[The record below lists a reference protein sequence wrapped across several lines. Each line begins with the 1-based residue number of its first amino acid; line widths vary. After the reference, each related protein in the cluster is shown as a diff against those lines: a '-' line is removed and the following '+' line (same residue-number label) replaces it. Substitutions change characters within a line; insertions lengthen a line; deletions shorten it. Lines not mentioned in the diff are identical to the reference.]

1 MGISEKIRIL
11 MVKRGDISAAEL
23 SRKLQAE
30 GFPKLG
36 PQNLSNKLKRETFD
50 DDELQAIA
58 KVLGAKYTRREY
70 FTLDD
75 TGEEI

>member
-23 SRKLQAE
+23 SRKLQAAGLE
-30 GFPKLG
+30 KMG
-36 PQNLSNKLKRETFD
+36 PQNLSNKLKRETFTD
-50 DDELQAIA
+50 EELQAIA
-58 KVLGAKYTRREY
+58 AALSAKYTRREF

-75 TGEEI
+75 TGEEV

>member
-11 MVKRGDISAAEL
+11 MVKRGDISASEL
-23 SRKLQAE
+23 SRRLQAA
-30 GFPKLG
+30 GFARLG
-36 PQNLSNKLKRETFD
+36 PQNLSNKLKRNSFSD
-50 DDELQAIA
+50 GELTAIA
-58 KVLGAKYTRREY
+58 AALGAKFTRREF

>member
-23 SRKLQAE
+23 SRKLQAAGLE
-30 GFPKLG
+30 KMG
-36 PQNLSNKLKRETFD
+36 PQNLSNKLKRETFS

-58 KVLGAKYTRREY
+58 AVLEAEYSRKEY
-70 FTLDD
+70 FTLKD

>member
-1 MGISEKIRIL
+1 MGVSEKIKIL

-23 SRKLQAE
+23 SRKLQAA
-30 GFPKLG
+30 GFEKMG
-36 PQNLSNKLKRETFD
+36 PQNLSNKLKRETFT

-58 KVLGAKYTRREY
+58 TTLGAKYTRREY

>member
-23 SRKLQAE
+23 SRKLQAAGLE
-30 GFPKLG
+30 KMT
-36 PQNLSNKLKRETFD
+36 PQNLSNKLKRGTFEEA
-50 DDELQAIA
+50 ELNVIA
-58 KVLGAKYTRREY
+58 ATLKAKYTRQEH
-70 FTLDD
+70 FTLED